1 MMVLPKSP
9 VGIHQLT
16 NLWSK
21 LVTLKNSISPCSILT
36 EKIKWLQESHWR
48 FGRELRFLDLLT
60 DIFTVDDC
68 REVTLLPVRDP
79 LINETMGIML
89 VAGSGNG
96 KSALLNRALEK
107 VLTLTI
113 YDKDTYL
120 GNTLQ
125 ITVPPAPTIKSLAE
139 EIALLTGY
147 EDMDPKI
154 RIDAAWKIARHRV
167 QKFGIKLLAIY

>member
-1 MMVLPKSP
+1 M
-9 VGIHQLT
+9 
-16 NLWSK
+16 
-21 LVTLKNSISPCSILT
+21 
-36 EKIKWLQESHWR
+36 
-48 FGRELRFLDLLT
+48 
-60 DIFTVDDC
+60 
-68 REVTLLPVRDP
+68 LPVRDP
-79 LINETMGIML
+79 LIDETMGIML

-96 KSALLNRALEK
+96 KSALLNRTLEK
-107 VLTLTI
+107 VLMLTI

-139 EIALLTGY
+139 AIALLTGY

-154 RIDAAWKIARHRV
+154 KIDAAWKIARHRM